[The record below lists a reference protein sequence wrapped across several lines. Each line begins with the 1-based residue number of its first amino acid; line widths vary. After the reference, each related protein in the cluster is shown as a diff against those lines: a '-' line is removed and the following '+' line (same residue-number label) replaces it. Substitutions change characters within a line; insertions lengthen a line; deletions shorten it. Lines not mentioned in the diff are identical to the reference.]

1 MALLFFLPVV
11 SVLIALVFH
20 KRPVNRIILLLTG
33 VYSMAIPYLAN
44 EKWLLL
50 DHHGL
55 MHSTFVYQIIEHGYP
70 PENPYLA
77 GEPLYYHWGYH
88 LIVAWLT
95 RALRLNPSLIFVLL
109 NAVSLIAVNILIY
122 KISRQLV
129 SHPGSNLYSV
139 IIAVYAI
146 TFTKGLL
153 RLLGLQWFKDFRGLP
168 ILKKFSNVTGLP
180 LGLVFALL
188 ILYCMICIYQGPMR
202 KPRYYLGIAMGILGC
217 GFIYFPLL
225 PGTLAAIPP
234 AIALLFIYHRK
245 QSVHLIRP
253 SLLILL
259 MALLSALALIP
270 YLRPITAGVKTTI
283 RWFDPLSMKQ
293 QIGNLLLCL
302 LPQFF
307 LVAIAWRRIR
317 GRISR
322 QPLLILVAFF
332 TVNLIGY
339 ICMHLPSGNV
349 YKLMILM
356 SIPLGILG
364 GIAFF
369 ELFHRSS
376 RWIHFLMLLLFTT
389 EFLSDTNF
397 KMHYMENQTTPFS
410 MQGIGIRHDDPE
422 ERELN
427 EWIRAST
434 PRNCCFF
441 DNQLTIPLIAHR
453 PLYFALNRG
462 AEYGFVNIPVFL
474 QRICG
479 HDRRITRP
487 RQQLVMNLLEPD
499 RSIGPQDLA
508 GLSGLG
514 TAVYIVVRDRH
525 LLSRFA
531 PENFNLVFQSD
542 RGEGNIA
549 VFQVRPLE
557 GQPPCAPPDFSGEID
572 TLPTEDPFSFE
583 F

>member
-1 MALLFFLPVV
+1 MVLLFFIPVI
-11 SVLIALVFH
+11 SVLIVLVFYR
-20 KRPVNRIILLLTG
+20 RPANRKILLLTG
-33 VYSMAIPYLAN
+33 LYALAIPYLAN

-55 MHSTFVYQIIEHGYP
+55 MHSTFVYQIIEHGFP
-70 PENPYLA
+70 PTNPYLA

-88 LIVAWLT
+88 LIVAWLVQ
-95 RALRLNPSLIFVLL
+95 ALHLNPSLVFMLL
-109 NAVSLIAVNILIY
+109 NAVSLIAVSIILY
-122 KISRQLV
+122 RISQQLL

-139 IIAVYAI
+139 IMAVYAI

-180 LGLVFALL
+180 LGLVFSLL
-188 ILYCMICIYQGPMR
+188 VLYCVIGLYQGGQR
-202 KPRYYLGIAMGILGC
+202 KRRYYLGIAAGVLGC

-245 QSVHLIRP
+245 QPFHLIRP

-259 MALLSALALIP
+259 MALLSSLALIP
-270 YLRPITAGVKTTI
+270 YFRPITAGVETTV
-283 RWFDPLSMKQ
+283 RWLDPLSMKQ

-322 QPLLILVAFF
+322 QPLLILFAFF
-332 TVNLIGY
+332 AVNLIGY

-369 ELFHRSS
+369 ELFHRSP

-397 KMHYMENQTTPFS
+397 KMHYMEDQTTPFF
-410 MQGIGIRHDDPE
+410 MQGIDISHHAPE

-427 EWIRAST
+427 EWIRAQT
-434 PRNCCFF
+434 PKECCFI

-453 PLYFALNRG
+453 PLYFALNQG
-462 AEYGFVNIPVFL
+462 AGYGFVNIPFFL

-508 GLSGLG
+508 RLSGLG

-557 GQPPCAPPDFSGEID
+557 GQPPPPPPDSLGAID
-572 TLPTEDPFSFE
+572 PLPMEDPFSIE